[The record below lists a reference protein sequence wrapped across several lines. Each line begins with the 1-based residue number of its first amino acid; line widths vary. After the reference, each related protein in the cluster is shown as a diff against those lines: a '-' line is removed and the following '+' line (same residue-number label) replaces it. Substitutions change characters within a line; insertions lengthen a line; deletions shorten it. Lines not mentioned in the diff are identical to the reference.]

1 MNIFKPNFFFSNKV
15 EDFTADIGDAGDESK
30 ETEEDPNKRAE
41 LFEVPAQPGVDRRDI
56 LQDSKQV
63 IFSFLL
69 SALKFSK
76 KCYVYMKRQY
86 SERFIFNASRVVTQV
101 LKRYKRRPALYF

>member
-1 MNIFKPNFFFSNKV
+1 MCYSFVSVNIFCLFFKPLHNNCWSWIYLNFFFSNKV
-15 EDFTADIGDAGDESK
+15 EDFTADIGDAGEESK

-41 LFEVPAQPGVDRRDI
+41 LFEVPVQPGVDRRDT

-69 SALKFSK
+69 SAL
-76 KCYVYMKRQY
+76 
-86 SERFIFNASRVVTQV
+86 IFQKNAMYIWRDNI
-101 LKRYKRRPALYF
+101 